1 MLNFLWKYPTLS
13 TEKLTEKSNKF
24 ISIYNIDISGDLM
37 EKINHLKSIK
47 PANIKNNLS
56 PLNILNIQEKQKLK
70 NIFPN
75 ICIALRLFYMLPVIV
90 AEAKRSFN
98 TLGRVKNFF
107 RSTTAQDRLSSL
119 GTLAMEL
126 VLTKQLDYVN
136 IIDTFAN
143 EKSKKSL

>member
-1 MLNFLWKYPTLS
+1 MLS
-13 TEKLTEKSNKF
+13 
-24 ISIYNIDISGDLM
+24 
-37 EKINHLKSIK
+37 
-47 PANIKNNLS
+47 
-56 PLNILNIQEKQKLK
+56 
-70 NIFPN
+70 
-75 ICIALRLFYMLPVIV
+75 VII

-119 GTLAMEL
+119 GTHAMKP
-126 VLTKQLDYVN
+126 VLTKRLDYGS